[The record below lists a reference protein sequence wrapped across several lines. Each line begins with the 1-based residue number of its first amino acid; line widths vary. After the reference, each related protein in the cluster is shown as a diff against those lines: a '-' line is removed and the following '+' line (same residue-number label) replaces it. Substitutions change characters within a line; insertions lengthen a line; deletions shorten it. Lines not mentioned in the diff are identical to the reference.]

1 MKHVYRTHNTLK
13 PLPFRMIL
21 SKRVSVSLLAFAD
34 KETLLAMQIRTEIPV
49 KSSEGNS
56 LLNLLDDG
64 LSILREGD
72 DGAQRLASV
81 GHF

>member
-1 MKHVYRTHNTLK
+1 
-13 PLPFRMIL
+13 
-21 SKRVSVSLLAFAD
+21 LAFAD